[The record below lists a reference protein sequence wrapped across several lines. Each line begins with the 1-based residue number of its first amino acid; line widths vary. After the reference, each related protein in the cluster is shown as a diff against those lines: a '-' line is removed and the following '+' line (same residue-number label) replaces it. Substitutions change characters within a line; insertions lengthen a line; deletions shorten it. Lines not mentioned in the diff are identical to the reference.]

1 MNPRRWTCLLVTALV
16 FMPAARV
23 TAEKAQPAPSAP
35 PAAQAAA
42 ADESQTSGQ
51 AAPQTGDREIAS
63 DEPTA
68 ARETKPAPH
77 DATPSSKLVVAGKT
91 RLNPSSPFAA
101 QAAGTEEQT
110 QAAESS
116 PLPAKR
122 ITLQAAG
129 TPINDALRLVAE
141 QGGLNLVIGP
151 DVQGEVSV
159 YLEDVPVETA
169 LRAIAVNNGFAFTVE
184 SGVITVSR
192 PPEPR
197 PGDTKDESPPLQTRV
212 FTLQWQDAERVRD
225 ALEYALSTYGR
236 IKVLN
241 ENSQPGYGGTKLS
254 ELSGDIEN
262 NTTTAYQTT
271 AAGQGGATGA
281 SGTTTTELPRNS
293 RTLVLTD
300 TAENMVVL
308 ADLIADLDRVP
319 PQVLVE
325 ARIVEMSTDLQRQL
339 GIDWD
344 VNILANGPML
354 NHTLPL
360 DWRAGFAPGTQIR
373 YGRDGTPRNAVGMA
387 LGTIDFTRF
396 QAIARA
402 HQSDSAIR
410 LLANPRMLI
419 FNNHDASIL
428 VGERYPILEANI
440 TDQGTLTEAFD
451 TYIPVGIQLQVTP
464 TIMADG
470 RISMLVHPSTSALG
484 DEVIGTTGLRVR
496 RILTREID
504 TRVIMNDGQTIVLGG
519 LISDRK
525 TRTITKMPGV
535 GDIPILD
542 ALFRQESPTSQRV
555 DLLVFLTA
563 QIEGA
568 TRISQRDQA
577 VFEMYRPHFK
587 HVEVIRDVP
596 LHFEIPTEY
605 EPAKPMFGDPP
616 ADEALDTA
624 IDAPQGSGNGDAAAG
639 SEMKA
644 AAAGRGPGVR
654 HTTPNAPTALS
665 LPATVDAPPRLKTRL
680 EAADAT
686 AATSDPLKTR
696 VSEIDLA
703 EFESRFKA
711 AVELLDRQS
720 KDAQDE
726 EGRPPEQYTGI
737 ESHEHP

>member
-1 MNPRRWTCLLVTALV
+1 MKPRRWICSLVTAFVLV
-16 FMPAARV
+16 AAARV
-23 TAEKAQPAPSAP
+23 AADETQPDPSAP
-35 PAAQAAA
+35 LSPEPVAANEVQR
-42 ADESQTSGQ
+42 DSS
-51 AAPQTGDREIAS
+51 AS
-63 DEPTA
+63 VPT
-68 ARETKPAPH
+68 
-77 DATPSSKLVVAGKT
+77 
-91 RLNPSSPFAA
+91 
-101 QAAGTEEQT
+101 
-110 QAAESS
+110 
-116 PLPAKR
+116 KR

-169 LRAIAVNNGFAFTVE
+169 LRAIAVNNGFAFTME

-192 PPEPR
+192 PPEQR
-197 PGDTKDESPPLQTRV
+197 PGDTKVETPPLQTRI
-212 FTLQWQDAERVRD
+212 FTMQWQDAERVRD
-225 ALEYALSTYGR
+225 ALEYALSPYGR

-262 NTTTAYQTT
+262 NTTTAYQTAGT
-271 AAGQGGATGA
+271 AQGVGTGA
-281 SGTTTTELPRNS
+281 SGTTTAELPKNS

-308 ADLIADLDRVP
+308 ADLIADLDRMP

-360 DWRAGFAPGTQIR
+360 DWRAGFAPGDQIR
-373 YGRDGTPRNAVGMA
+373 YGRDGTPRNAIGMA

-410 LLANPRMLI
+410 LLANPRMLV
-419 FNNHDASIL
+419 FNNHNASIL

-504 TRVIMNDGQTIVLGG
+504 TRVIMNDGQTVVLGG

-525 TRTITKMPGV
+525 TRTINKMPGV

-568 TRISQRDQA
+568 TQISQRDQA

-616 ADEALDTA
+616 AADVWDTSIESPQNSDGSDVGSTETEAASTRR
-624 IDAPQGSGNGDAAAG
+624 DAGLRQ
-639 SEMKA
+639 
-644 AAAGRGPGVR
+644 
-654 HTTPNAPTALS
+654 TTSNLPTAS
-665 LPATVDAPPRLKTRL
+665 SMPTRTGSSPRWKGRSG
-680 EAADAT
+680 AADAT
-686 AATSDPLKTR
+686 GTRSDQPKTDQPK
-696 VSEIDLA
+696 INLT
-703 EFESRFKA
+703 EFEARFKA
-711 AVELLDRQS
+711 AIDVFNRQFEDLQNVENGL
-720 KDAQDE
+720 
-726 EGRPPEQYTGI
+726 PEQHTGI
-737 ESHEHP
+737 ESDEHL